1 LKYICSPHTHGNG
14 HFLAL
19 GQHFLIYWLVSIVA
33 TALNEQITDGLGGK
47 PVSNESVGSVAEE
60 TTLSPSYR
68 MLARSYE
75 RHLRASNKAPMTVV
89 TYMAAIDGLGAFL
102 AEHGMPTD
110 PADITREHVEVFITN
125 ILSRS
130 KPATALNRY
139 RALGTYFRWLADEG
153 EIPDS
158 PMRRMKPP
166 HVPEE
171 PPAVL
176 SDDQLTKLLKACSG
190 TTFDNRRDTAVIR
203 LLLDTGMRRAELAGM
218 TLDDVDFDNDVVF
231 VVGKGR
237 RPRACPFGSKTAA
250 ALDRY
255 LRTRA
260 KHRHAGLP
268 QFWIGQ
274 QGAMAGSGVN
284 QILKKRAMEAGIG
297 PINPHRFRHSF
308 AHAWLANGGNEGDLM
323 RLAGWRSRAMVNRYG
338 ASAADQRA
346 REAHRRLSPG
356 DRV

>member
-1 LKYICSPHTHGNG
+1 VNTHLASPR
-14 HFLAL
+14 A
-19 GQHFLIYWLVSIVA
+19 
-33 TALNEQITDGLGGK
+33 
-47 PVSNESVGSVAEE
+47 AEE
-60 TTLSPSYR
+60 AISPAYR

-75 RHLRASNKAPMTVV
+75 RHLRASNRAPMTLK
-89 TYMAAIDGLGAFL
+89 TYQSAIDGLGAFL
-102 AEHGMPTD
+102 ASQGMPSEPT
-110 PADITREHVEVFITN
+110 AITREHVEAFLAD

-139 RALGTYFRWLADEG
+139 RALGTFFRWLADEG
-153 EIPDS
+153 EIADS

-176 SDDQLTKLLKACSG
+176 SDDQLSKLLKACNG
-190 TTFDNRRDTAVIR
+190 ATFDDRRDTAIIR
-203 LLLDTGMRRAELAGM
+203 LLLDTGMRRAELVGLKVDDLEFA
-218 TLDDVDFDNDVVF
+218 DDVAL

-237 RPRACPFGSKTAA
+237 RPRACPFGHKTAA

-255 LRTRA
+255 LRARA
-260 KHRHAGLP
+260 KHKHAALP
-268 QFWIGQ
+268 NLWLGS
-274 QGAMAGSGVN
+274 QGAMTASGVSGMLN
-284 QILKKRAMEAGIG
+284 KRAKLAGLD

-308 AHAWLANGGNEGDLM
+308 AHAWLSNGGNEGDLM
-323 RLAGWRSRAMVNRYG
+323 RLAGWRSRAMVSRYG

-356 DRV
+356 DRL